1 MAGKFLRGAFVQ
13 FMDTF
18 LLPLPNIIIFQF
30 NPEQIV
36 HSWTPAQSA
45 AQNEDDNPLATKGA
59 PGETFQFSLQMDASD
74 MIADGSP
81 VAEGIATVSGV
92 YTRIAA
98 LEMLMHPTGGGG
110 GGLLGSVSVS
120 VGSTGISA
128 GAAAGGGV
136 QRAVPASQLP
146 TVLFVWGP
154 GRVLPVKLTSLSIT
168 ETLYDPLLLNPTH
181 AEAQVSLQVLT
192 PRELQYVEGPLA
204 EVATFAYDF
213 SQKLR
218 EALAIA
224 NLANS
229 AESALGMLRL

>member
-110 GGLLGSVSVS
+110 
-120 VGSTGISA
+120 
-128 GAAAGGGV
+128 
-136 QRAVPASQLP
+136 
-146 TVLFVWGP
+146 
-154 GRVLPVKLTSLSIT
+154 
-168 ETLYDPLLLNPTH
+168 
-181 AEAQVSLQVLT
+181 
-192 PRELQYVEGPLA
+192 
-204 EVATFAYDF
+204 
-213 SQKLR
+213 
-218 EALAIA
+218 ALASTSVVGA
-224 NLANS
+224 DCRVSSS
-229 AESALGMLRL
+229 AVCRRCWKSSSAPSASSRES